1 MRKKKKHFLNQPI
14 GILQT
19 KAADLLAKG
28 RHKEAIE
35 AYKQLLKKQQR
46 ESWQAALAKAYL
58 LRAQALANKGMYK
71 EAAVLWEN
79 RANLCTD
86 KALFDQYIHWL
97 IKAGRHINATRL
109 LIESAES
116 LPDDVTRPLWTH
128 IGALLLVKS
137 QNLVD
142 ILPADAA
149 LLKHYTLIKA
159 ALNAYYCEKD
169 TTTLEFLKQIPF
181 RSPYR
186 DLRTI
191 LKALL
196 IIHSEPNYANQLL
209 KKVPIESPYTHFA
222 QLIQLAG
229 ESEEVLLEGLSKLE
243 RHELSFIAYLK
254 GWDKERMKV
263 ISMLQI
269 AAKRDSHKALMEV
282 VIANRLI
289 FGEDYSRQ
297 FCMAL
302 LPTYPAGL
310 KFYERIF
317 GALSAYEKNRITAL
331 SYERKGQSYTAER
344 YWRSCVEELKKEAK
358 ADTAKKIAF
367 ILRHIVEIM
376 EKRGDTDDNDVPA
389 ALTESLALDQDDK
402 PSYLKLIQWYQHQND
417 KKNYHKWVDAAIKQ
431 FPSDSDVLFLAMS
444 AATSKKAFKKAVGLA
459 KKLLKVDPI
468 NVKARQI
475 AQLSHLS
482 HARKLIQFGKYTNAR
497 KELEQAAQFE
507 RSNQRSGVVQIN
519 QGLLELQA
527 EGFVKPKKRQTKKTT
542 QPGLLESHSKK
553 GVNPKQVVQN
563 PKSIKL
569 LQEGVQLAG
578 GGIIGQFRVIVE
590 SKNQAL
596 VPAEILPL
604 LFSQS
609 KRTPLPTR
617 HEVLELVN
625 LINTYVKEGITFLKE
640 AVDQVKEPLQR
651 ATKLKFSQE
660 EILSLCQCMKNVA
673 HHPILKQCADRA
685 LKRWPDH
692 PTFFYY
698 QVYAKANGN
707 IYRVSMPDVE
717 RLKNTVEK
725 AEANGDKRTSTMII
739 GFLNQF
745 EQSLP
750 PNLNPFDGDDWG
762 DDNLDNLEN
771 ELRGLEAILD
781 GDRLPPPDE
790 LRKFMERLEEM
801 GMELPD
807 FDIPL
812 PRSSSR
818 RKERKK

>member
-1 MRKKKKHFLNQPI
+1 MRKKKKHFPNQPI
-14 GILQT
+14 GILET

-35 AYKQLLKKQQR
+35 IYKQLLKKQPR
-46 ESWQAALAKAYL
+46 SSWQAALAKAYL
-58 LRAQALANKGMYK
+58 LRAIALANKGMYK
-71 EAAVLWEN
+71 EAVVLWEN

-86 KALFDQYIHWL
+86 KACFDQYIHWL
-97 IKAGRHINATRL
+97 IKAGHHINATHL
-109 LIESAES
+109 LMESAES
-116 LPDDVTRPLWTH
+116 LPDDVTWPLWAH

-137 QNLVD
+137 QNLLD

-159 ALNAYYCEKD
+159 ALDAYYREED
-169 TTTLEFLKQIPF
+169 TTTVEFLKQIPF

-191 LKALL
+191 LNALL
-196 IIHSEPNYANQLL
+196 IIHSDPNGANVLL
-209 KKVPIESPYTHFA
+209 KKVHKDSPYAYFA

-229 ESEEVLLEGLSKLE
+229 ESEEILLEGLSKLE
-243 RHELSFIAYLK
+243 HHEVSFIAHLK

-302 LPTYPAGL
+302 LPSYPAGI

-317 GALSAYEKNRITAL
+317 GTLSAYEKNRIIAL
-331 SYERKGQSYTAER
+331 NYEQKGQSYTAER
-344 YWRSCVEELKKEAK
+344 YWRSCAENLKTRIES
-358 ADTAKKIAF
+358 DTAQKIAF
-367 ILRHIVEIM
+367 ILRHIVEMI
-376 EKRGDTDDNDVPA
+376 EKRGDTDDDDVPA
-389 ALTESLALDQDDK
+389 VLTESLALEPDDK

-417 KKNYHKWVDAAIKQ
+417 KKNYQKWIDAAIKQ
-431 FPSDSDVLFLAMS
+431 FPLDSEVLFLAME
-444 AATSKKAFKKAVGLA
+444 AATSKKAFKKAASLA

-468 NVKARQI
+468 NVKARQM
-475 AQLSHLS
+475 AKFSHLS
-482 HARKLIQFGKYTNAR
+482 HARKLIQFGKYINAR
-497 KELEQAAQFE
+497 KELEQATQFE

-527 EGFVKPKKRQTKKTT
+527 SGFIKPKKRQAKKRI
-542 QPGLLESHSKK
+542 QPGLLEAQCQNGS
-553 GVNPKQVVQN
+553 N
-563 PKSIKL
+563 PKSVVPNPKSLEL

-590 SKNQAL
+590 SKSQAL
-596 VPAEILPL
+596 ETTEILPL
-604 LFSQS
+604 LFPQN

-625 LINTYVKEGITFLKE
+625 SINTYTKEGITFLKE
-640 AVDQVKEPLQR
+640 AVEQVKEPLLR
-651 ATKLKFSQE
+651 AMKLKFSQE
-660 EILSLCQCMKNVA
+660 EILSLCQSLKNVA
-673 HHPILKQCADRA
+673 HQPLLKQCADRA
-685 LKRWPDH
+685 LKRWPGH
-692 PTFFYY
+692 PSFFYY
-698 QVYAKANGN
+698 QVYGKANAN
-707 IYRVSMPDVE
+707 IYQVSMQDIE
-717 RLKNTVEK
+717 RLKNAAEK

-750 PNLNPFDGDDWG
+750 PFLNPFDGDDF
-762 DDNLDNLEN
+762 DDDAN
-771 ELRGLEAILD
+771 ELNAIEAILD
-781 GDRLPPPDE
+781 KNRLSPNE

-801 GMELPD
+801 GLDLPD
-807 FDIPL
+807 FDVPL
-812 PRSSSR
+812 PRSSKLD
-818 RKERKK
+818 KERKKR